1 MSTDIAVENQISEEE
16 EIALGDLRK
25 ILLSNEFDD
34 AIGEFNNEI
43 AELETLYSR
52 VKTHT
57 ITMMDVLDGED
68 SAAPRRMNTIET
80 KKKVSPMYI
89 TAQTSNLIALK
100 NLKINMFKQKNDL
113 YQSKLDRAFKIVN
126 QMTKDKK
133 ENDSGGDLPYSSI
146 LGMLLNA
153 GIKVPISQGHE
164 QSRALLRS
172 NEKDI
177 DQELDDVIE
186 SEGIETI
193 DLAMANSKSKAITM
207 GENGD
212 SEDDVADAEFSDVP
226 TQIYYDAA
234 EDKLYLVTDAF
245 SIVKEI
251 TQDQVE
257 VEEQDDGT
265 YLCNKFNLPVIM
277 SEEPE
282 EE

>member
-16 EIALGDLRK
+16 ELALGDLRK

-34 AIGEFNNEI
+34 AISEFNDEI
-43 AELETLYSR
+43 KELEGLYSK
-52 VKTHT
+52 VKNHT

-68 SAAPRRMNTIET
+68 SATPRRMNTVEN

-133 ENDSGGDLPYSSI
+133 ESDSGGDLPYSSI

-153 GIKVPISQGHE
+153 GIKIPISQGHE
-164 QSRALLRS
+164 QSRALLQN
-172 NEKDI
+172 NESAI
-177 DQELDDVIE
+177 DQELDDIIQ

-193 DLAMANSKSKAITM
+193 DLSMANSKSKAITM

-212 SEDDVADAEFSDVP
+212 SQDIEEAEFTDVP

-245 SIVKEI
+245 SIIKEI
-251 TQDQVE
+251 TQDEVE

-265 YLCNKFNLPVIM
+265 YLCNKFKLPVIM